1 MHHHRLAIMIGA
13 IVCAAIFPLVL
24 FAVFLTFV
32 AIADARGVDINPP
45 AGIMFLSIAM
55 TRTYPALLISTL
67 IVGLPVIRWALN
79 ERSLPLTSIFVA
91 GMLASCA
98 LAVGTVLT
106 IEPWRMSMLLATFN
120 AALLAI
126 PLLLCFG
133 LFACWVQLVIWQTDS
148 NQPSSKQQL
157 SSETR
162 TS

>member
-1 MHHHRLAIMIGA
+1 MHHHRLAIMFGA
-13 IVCAAIFPLVL
+13 VVCAAIFPLVL

-32 AIADARGVDINPP
+32 AIADARGVEINPP

-55 TRTYPALLISTL
+55 TRTYPALLLSTL

-79 ERSLPLTSIFVA
+79 ERSLPPMSIFVA
-91 GMLASCA
+91 GMLSSCA
-98 LAVGTVLT
+98 LAAGTALS
-106 IEPWRMSMLLATFN
+106 IEPWRTSMLLATFN

-133 LFACWVQLVIWQTDS
+133 LFGGWVQLIKRQSDS
-148 NQPSSKQQL
+148 NQQPRNQQL
-157 SSETR
+157 SSKTR